1 MEKIKFTPDTGEA
14 IELFIVEQ
22 TMINGINYLLVC
34 DEEEGDAD
42 ALILKE
48 KSTGDSDDAIYTV
61 VEDDMELNAIAQV
74 FEEMMDD
81 VELEK

>member
-1 MEKIKFTPDTGEA
+1 MEKIKFTPDTGEVV
-14 IELFIVEQ
+14 ELYIVEQ
-22 TMINGINYLLVC
+22 TMINGINYILVC

-48 KSTGDSDDAIYTV
+48 KVTQDSEEAIYTV

-81 VELEK
+81 IELTK

>member
-1 MEKIKFTPDTGEA
+1 MEKIKFTPDTGEV
-14 IELFIVEQ
+14 IELYIVEQ
-22 TMINGINYLLVC
+22 TMINGINYILVC

-48 KSTGDSDDAIYTV
+48 KVTEDSEEAIYTV

-81 VELEK
+81 IELTK